1 LFPNEGKAEVIENTI
16 TKNLKPFEKDFQF
29 SPRFNDYQGEYES
42 FFENTGNKNAWYLGR
57 DFFTE
62 NSGTAI
68 HFLDMLDKETL
79 FSPTNWMLDRFLHSF
94 CNELGFS
101 NQEEG
106 EILFQYAIHRA
117 IVERQLQKDGEGTK
131 RILGSLKQ
139 ELEKLT
145 AEFLKEQ

>member
-1 LFPNEGKAEVIENTI
+1 
-16 TKNLKPFEKDFQF
+16 
-29 SPRFNDYQGEYES
+29 
-42 FFENTGNKNAWYLGR
+42 
-57 DFFTE
+57 
-62 NSGTAI
+62 
-68 HFLDMLDKETL
+68 MLDKETL

-106 EILFQYAIHRA
+106 EILARALFQYAIHRA